1 MDREDIIK
9 VNEFHYV
16 TKRNIKKYDVENY
29 CDILLGL
36 GCFWGAERLFWELPY
51 VYVTS
56 VGYGGGQTKNPTYQ
70 DICSGRTMHAELV
83 KVIFENKES
92 NLRNILKVFF
102 ENHDP
107 TQGMRQG
114 NDIGSQYRSCIFSNN
129 ESHYK
134 IAIELL
140 NKYQNI
146 LEINKFKKVITTEV
160 KMDTDFYYAE
170 DYHQQYL
177 AKNPQG
183 YCGIQGLGFSI
194 DID

>member
-1 MDREDIIK
+1 MIP
-9 VNEFHYV
+9 
-16 TKRNIKKYDVENY
+16 TC
-29 CDILLGL
+29 CDLD
-36 GCFWGAERLFWELPY
+36 FFRWESRFL
-51 VYVTS
+51 S
-56 VGYGGGQTKNPTYQ
+56 
-70 DICSGRTMHAELV
+70 SG
-83 KVIFENKES
+83 
-92 NLRNILKVFF
+92 
-102 ENHDP
+102 
-107 TQGMRQG
+107 
-114 NDIGSQYRSCIFSNN
+114 IFSNN